1 MSLKFYPEPYC
12 SLVDHTPTVC
22 YEESLLELWA
32 NQGDFDQE
40 SENTIDNLTKEDIL
54 ESINTRNLSG
64 IFMRE
69 KDFTNALGDISYN
82 QSGHIV
88 GAKIATIT
96 WVGKVNLTA
105 LKKFGSEQRGDIVD
119 KYTFAYEGEMIKV
132 ATERHNLKKG
142 IEIFV
147 NIHRMLFESLEGQVF
162 KDIGILILGYLIVF
176 LYVFLMLGKCDC
188 VEQKVF
194 LSIGGILGV
203 AMGIIVSYGLCSAFG
218 FFYSAAH
225 TVMPFLLLGIGID
238 DMFVI
243 VQCLSTL
250 SGNIG

>member
-1 MSLKFYPEPYC
+1 M
-12 SLVDHTPTVC
+12 VDHAPTVC

-32 NQGDFDQE
+32 NEGDFDEE
-40 SENTIDNLTKEDIL
+40 SENTIFSLREEDII

-64 IFMRE
+64 IFLRE
-69 KDFTNALGDISYN
+69 KNFKNVLGDISYN
-82 QSGHIV
+82 ETGHII
-88 GAKIATIT
+88 GAKVATLT
-96 WVGKVNLTA
+96 FVGKVNLTA
-105 LKKFGSEQRGDIVD
+105 LKQFGSVQRGDIID
-119 KYTFAYEGEMIKV
+119 KYTFDYEGEMIEV
-132 ATERHNLKKG
+132 ATNRNSLGKG
-142 IEIFV
+142 VEIFV
-147 NIHRMLFESLEGQVF
+147 NIHRMLFESMEGQVF
-162 KDIGILILGYLIVF
+162 KDIGMLLLGYLIVF
-176 LYVFLMLGKCDC
+176 IYVLLMLGKFDC

-243 VQCLSTL
+243 VQCLNTL
-250 SGNIG
+250 SGKALKIHLGTNEG

>member
-1 MSLKFYPEPYC
+1 MNGSHGSAL
-12 SLVDHTPTVC
+12 LDHYGYTPLTNDKKHRRQEIVIVNWWHSFC
-22 YEESLLELWA
+22 WA
-32 NQGDFDQE
+32 SFHTFD
-40 SENTIDNLTKEDIL
+40 
-54 ESINTRNLSG
+54 
-64 IFMRE
+64 
-69 KDFTNALGDISYN
+69 
-82 QSGHIV
+82 
-88 GAKIATIT
+88 
-96 WVGKVNLTA
+96 
-105 LKKFGSEQRGDIVD
+105 
-119 KYTFAYEGEMIKV
+119 YEGEMIEV
-132 ATERHNLKKG
+132 ATDRNNLGSG

-162 KDIGILILGYLIVF
+162 KDIGMLLLGYMIVF
-176 LYVFLMLGKCDC
+176 IYVLIMLGKCNC

-243 VQCLSTL
+243 VQCLTTL
-250 SGNIG
+250 SGLN